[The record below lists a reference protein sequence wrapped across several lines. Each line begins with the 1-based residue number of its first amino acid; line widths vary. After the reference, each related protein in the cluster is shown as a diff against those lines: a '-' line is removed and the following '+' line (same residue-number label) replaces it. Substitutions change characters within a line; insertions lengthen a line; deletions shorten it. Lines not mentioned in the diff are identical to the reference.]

1 MLNVSSISGSATSA
15 ELSSLSYD
23 HFFRTVPSDT
33 FLAKAMVD
41 LVTHF
46 NWSYVAVVALY
57 DSYGAWAVVSE
68 STSKKKLV
76 LYCFDGVSTPR
87 KSASEYSKLS

>member
-1 MLNVSSISGSATSA
+1 MLNVSSINGSATSV
-15 ELSSLSYD
+15 ELSSLTYK
-23 HFFRTVPSDT
+23 HLYRTVPSDE
-33 FLAKAMVD
+33 FLAKVMVD

-76 LYCFDGVSTPR
+76 LYCFDGVGTPR

>member
-1 MLNVSSISGSATSA
+1 M
-15 ELSSLSYD
+15 D
-23 HFFRTVPSDT
+23 RTVPSDE
-33 FLAKAMVD
+33 FLAKLIVD

-68 STSKKKLV
+68 SRQKK
-76 LYCFDGVSTPR
+76 
-87 KSASEYSKLS
+87 